1 MTNIPLP
8 KYLSHNGYGSR
19 REAEQLIRD
28 GKVMVN
34 GKKAEL
40 GANVTEND
48 AVEVPNFKPQDVITW
63 SYYKPTGLVTVN
75 AQGEEQEIKDAVD
88 LPRGVVPIGRL
99 DKDSEGLILLS
110 NDSALP
116 NEILGSGIEKE
127 YYIEVD
133 KPITHGFLVQLRN
146 GVKIKI
152 PSKGGKMRWYKTQK
166 CKVRRTDKYSFEIVL
181 TEGKNRQIRRMC
193 AALGYG
199 IRMLRRFRI
208 GDIEL
213 GKLKPGQYQK
223 LHYSE

>member
-116 NEILGSGIEKE
+116 NEILGSGIEK
-127 YYIEVD
+127 
-133 KPITHGFLVQLRN
+133 
-146 GVKIKI
+146 
-152 PSKGGKMRWYKTQK
+152 
-166 CKVRRTDKYSFEIVL
+166 
-181 TEGKNRQIRRMC
+181 
-193 AALGYG
+193 
-199 IRMLRRFRI
+199 
-208 GDIEL
+208 
-213 GKLKPGQYQK
+213 
-223 LHYSE
+223 